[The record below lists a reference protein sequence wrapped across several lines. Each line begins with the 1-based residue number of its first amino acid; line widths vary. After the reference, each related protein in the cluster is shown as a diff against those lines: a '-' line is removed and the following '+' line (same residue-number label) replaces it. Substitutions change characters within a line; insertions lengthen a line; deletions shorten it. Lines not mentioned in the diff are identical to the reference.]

1 MFVRRPGHG
10 PPPCAGKGRSG
21 VIVCH
26 CNFITRAD
34 IEGAVRSILR
44 DDPSARLEPQFVYA
58 HLKKRGKCC
67 GCFPQ
72 AERVV
77 ADLLAAAMKEVD
89 VHAFDA
95 VSGHCDLIPKEG
107 S

>member
-1 MFVRRPGHG
+1 VG
-10 PPPCAGKGRSG
+10 G

-26 CNFITRAD
+26 CNFITKAD
-34 IEGAVRSILR
+34 LEGAVRDVLR
-44 DDPSARLEPQFVYA
+44 RDPSARLEPQCVYA
-58 HLKKRGKCC
+58 ELGKRGKCC

-77 ADLLAAAMKEVD
+77 TEMLDAAMKEVD
-89 VHAFDA
+89 GTTFNKLSRVADTVA
-95 VSGHCDLIPKEG
+95 KEG